1 MPLDNLSEI
10 NYLFSIDGDHYYE
23 LPLGGQ
29 FARYFCINTS
39 EITEIG
45 VMEILR
51 LEEQAK
57 NGVK

>member
-10 NYLFSIDGDHYYE
+10 RYLFSIEDDHYYE

-29 FARYFCINTS
+29 FARYFCLTKQ
-39 EITEIG
+39 EICEVG

-51 LEEQAK
+51 LEQQAK
-57 NGVK
+57 KEVK